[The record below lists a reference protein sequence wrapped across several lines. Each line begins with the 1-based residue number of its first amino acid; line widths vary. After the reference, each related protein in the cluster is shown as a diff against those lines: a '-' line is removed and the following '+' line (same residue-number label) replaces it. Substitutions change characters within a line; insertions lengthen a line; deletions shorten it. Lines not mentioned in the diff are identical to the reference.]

1 MENEIWKDVLG
12 YEGLYIISNK
22 GYVKSVKRNEN
33 LAICKMKIGYYC
45 VRLWKSNVTKLWTM
59 HRLLAIHFIEN
70 PMSKREVNHIDGDK
84 GNYNLNNLE
93 WSTPSENMK
102 HSVATG
108 LNNSSFK
115 GGSLH
120 SQRKLSIQDI
130 SAIRELRVSG
140 LKLKELGIR
149 FNITPDHVCRVV
161 RHKQTIENEI
171 FAK

>member
-1 MENEIWKDVLG
+1 MIKVWKDIKG
-12 YEGLYIISNK
+12 YEGLYIISSI
-22 GYVKSVKRNEN
+22 GDVRSVKRREN
-33 LAICKMKIGYYC
+33 LAICKSKTGYYV
-45 VRLWKSNVTKLWTM
+45 VRLWNNGQTKLWTL

-70 PMSKREVNHIDGDK
+70 PMNKREVNHIDGDK
-84 GNYNLNNLE
+84 GNYELNNLE
-93 WSTPSENMK
+93 WVTPSENMK
-102 HSVATG
+102 HAVATG
-108 LNNSSFK
+108 LNKSCFK

-120 SQRKLSIQDI
+120 VQRKLSIDDI
-130 SAIRELRVSG
+130 NSIRELRLSG